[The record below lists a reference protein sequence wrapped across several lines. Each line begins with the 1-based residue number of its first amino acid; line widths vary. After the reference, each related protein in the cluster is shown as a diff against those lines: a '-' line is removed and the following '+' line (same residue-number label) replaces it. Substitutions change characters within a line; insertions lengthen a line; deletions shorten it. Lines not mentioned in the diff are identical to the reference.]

1 MISSFLVSFIE
12 NLLSLNYWSKCFNS
26 LVMLDYIVPNFLLG
40 YIKSVSSAKW
50 WMIDL
55 ENTNYRSLIYKRS
68 NKSLRVD
75 PPGTSHVIVLMLD
88 KSP

>member
-40 YIKSVSSAKW
+40 YIKW